1 MISRIPTCLTLWAL
15 TASCFAVSATLHAQD
30 EADEQTVHS
39 MCRLGLATSAV
50 DYVNARELAS
60 SDRDLAAK
68 WTMLLM
74 ECHAQAGLYGGRSED
89 DNGNRGAA
97 EQWGK
102 CRSVYDTFIDSEQ
115 DNPRLPWLQ
124 WQLARC
130 ELLRSVRR
138 GAILGRTGKCPAA

>member
-1 MISRIPTCLTLWAL
+1 MR
-15 TASCFAVSATLHAQD
+15 
-30 EADEQTVHS
+30 
-39 MCRLGLATSAV
+39 
-50 DYVNARELAS
+50 RELAS

-74 ECHAQAGLYGGRSED
+74 ECHVQAGLYVGRSED
-89 DNGNRGAA
+89 DNGKRGAA

-130 ELLRSVRR
+130 ELLCAQSDVC
-138 GAILGRTGKCPAA
+138 AILGRTCKCPAA